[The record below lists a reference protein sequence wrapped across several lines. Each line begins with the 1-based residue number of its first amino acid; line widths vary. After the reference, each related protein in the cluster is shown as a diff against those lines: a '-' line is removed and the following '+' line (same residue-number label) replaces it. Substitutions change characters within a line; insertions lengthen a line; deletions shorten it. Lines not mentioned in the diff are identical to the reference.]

1 MWRLE
6 RRHAAETA
14 YLELWLA
21 AADQVRASVAAE
33 QIRAMATDRTAATA
47 REALRQ
53 GLQEELGAAERN
65 P

>member
-1 MWRLE
+1 
-6 RRHAAETA
+6 
-14 YLELWLA
+14 
-21 AADQVRASVAAE
+21 
-33 QIRAMATDRTAATA
+33 MATDRTAATA